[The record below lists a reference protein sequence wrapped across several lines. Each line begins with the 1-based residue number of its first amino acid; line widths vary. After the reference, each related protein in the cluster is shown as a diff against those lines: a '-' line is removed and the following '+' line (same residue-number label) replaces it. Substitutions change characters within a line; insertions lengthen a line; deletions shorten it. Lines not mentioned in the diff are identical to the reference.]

1 MASRSSGLIGSGIG
15 AAVGGYFGGPAGAQ
29 AGASAGYQ
37 IGDIFGARAREKYD
51 ANRQFEAEVR
61 NYLFTKNLIDY
72 QNEYNSPKN
81 QMKRLQEAG
90 LNPMLVYGGGNVTGN
105 QSAGGSAPS
114 TAPTLSKRQSRAFD
128 IAMYQDIE
136 NKGLNNELLHER
148 VMAERKSNNAFDTNQ
163 VLAVANAQQQNKL
176 LATQSRLQAAQLLN
190 ELLFGNSSSGLAT
203 SLFGALSRGP
213 NFKQNMVDFYQKNDR
228 FPSRNEYLKIYG
240 DGSKS
245 NKSNKSKSQY
255 SSDIEQYT
263 TDLMSQYGG
272 S

>member
-51 ANRQFEAEVR
+51 VNRQFEAEVR

-136 NKGLNNELLHER
+136 NKGLNNELLHQR
-148 VMAERKSNNAFDTNQ
+148 ILAEHNSNRAFDTNQ
-163 VLAVANAQQQNKL
+163 ALAVANATENNRILQAKYRYEKAMADIAEHDRNISVSRSKTTSKDNSL
-176 LATQSRLQAAQLLN
+176 LAFFDSFSNANNGKWQKRLYDVN
-190 ELLFGNSSSGLAT
+190 HN
-203 SLFGALSRGP
+203 P
-213 NFKQNMVDFYQKNDR
+213 
-228 FPSRNEYLKIYG
+228 
-240 DGSKS
+240 DGSEKPWYQFWDQDS
-245 NKSNKSKSQY
+245 IFGRWHKRN
-255 SSDIEQYT
+255 
-263 TDLMSQYGG
+263 YGW
-272 S
+272 